1 MRGTLRDWIVEA
13 QTQQSAEDFELESSL
28 NQLVFSDRRKM
39 DLYIALVG
47 EVFDLIRSPESAPR
61 DYATVANALEIEA
74 RRLQGS
80 AQNDAHF
87 FSSVAFFM
95 GGYSASAYLAM
106 QRVRRNELTAP
117 RSAAC
122 FDLMTR
128 PPEIAS
134 RRVSTI
140 ISSIRSGTSE
150 QVTAFAEQE
159 HELADNA
166 IDEGPEAWISRYLF
180 GKLLSRF
187 AVTNIRA
194 VLPDGDSPMWEPLVA
209 SFLARRPPVW
219 DFFPSQI
226 QAIESGLLSSPDTFS
241 LQMPTGAGKTALMET
256 LIFGHLARRPGDLV
270 ILLVP
275 FRALARELRTTLADR
290 LGRVGL
296 NTRTIYG
303 GAVPTDEERT
313 DLDSLSVIIA
323 TPESF
328 IGLLGA
334 QPELLG
340 RVTLVVC
347 DEGHLLDTDSRGIAL
362 ELLLARLSR
371 ASSSP
376 RVVFLSAI
384 IPNIEEINSWL
395 GGSTSSVV
403 RSTFRPSEIEYAVL
417 RGRNS
422 GATATVALEL
432 AELDSTLPVHTLEYF
447 LEPRDFK
454 FVNPETGRINTHK
467 YGSVKAR
474 AIAAARKAL
483 KLGAVAVFATTK
495 SGSQGVVALSEELL
509 LQLQL
514 GLPLPEPVAHA
525 KDPEVLYDARD
536 YLQREFGEKWIGT
549 EMVKHAAVMHHGD
562 VPQETREVLEDLLV
576 TGRSPM
582 VVCTSTLA
590 EGVNLPLRTIV
601 LNSVLRR
608 TKDEEIPMLARD
620 IKNLVGRVG
629 RPGSSTR
636 GLVICAN
643 PNQWERIRPV
653 AAGQAGEPV
662 AGALIRIVRGLGT
675 YLRTSGTSL
684 ENALLEEQPSLFPL
698 VDGLDQTLIE
708 LMSEEMG
715 QAEFEEA
722 VGLLA
727 SSTYAARQASADESE
742 LLVRI
747 FRLRGSRMQEHRN
760 SGRLAWFRET
770 GANPR
775 LFDSVLA
782 GLRPQIE
789 DWSSFTSPNDDRL
802 VSAFCNWAFTRPEYM
817 QAVDFA
823 FHTAGDPH
831 ATEVGA
837 IVGAWLRGDNY
848 EQMAEAAVLDINV
861 CLRVHAGVVLHT
873 LVTLAEQ
880 AMAIMERLLDTES
893 SALADPAK
901 KFSQYLLRGVE
912 TPDALELMNAGVR
925 HRRAAI
931 QLGAETPS
939 VDVFQLILDAT
950 ARARTMLEGST
961 DWLNDLGPLVLS
973 QTRRDLGMP
982 STRP

>member
-1 MRGTLRDWIVEA
+1 MRRTLRDWIVEA
-13 QTQQSAEDFELESSL
+13 QTQQSAEDFQLQSSL
-28 NQLVFSDRRKM
+28 NQLDFSDRRKM
-39 DLYIALVG
+39 DLYFALVG
-47 EVFDLIRSPESAPR
+47 EVFELIRSPTSAPR

-106 QRVRRNELTAP
+106 RQVRRNELTAP

-128 PPEIAS
+128 SALIADE
-134 RRVSTI
+134 RVNAI
-140 ISSIRSGTSE
+140 VSSIRSGTSGI
-150 QVTAFAEQE
+150 VTAFAEEEQE
-159 HELADNA
+159 FANNA
-166 IDEGPEAWISRYLF
+166 INEGPEAWISRYLF
-180 GKLLSRF
+180 SKLLSRF
-187 AVTNIRA
+187 AVTNLRA
-194 VLPDGDSPMWEPLVA
+194 VLPQGDSPVWTPLVA
-209 SFLARRPPVW
+209 SFLDRRPPVW

-226 QAIESGLLSSPDTFS
+226 QAIEAGLLSSPDTFS

-256 LIFGHLARRPGDLV
+256 LIFGHLVHKPEDLV

-275 FRALARELRTTLADR
+275 FRALARELRTTLAGR
-290 LGRVGL
+290 LRQVGL

-313 DLDSLSVIIA
+313 NLDSLSVIIA

-334 QPELLG
+334 QPELLR

-347 DEGHLLDTDSRGIAL
+347 DEGHLLDADSRGIAL
-362 ELLLARLSR
+362 ELLLARVSR

-376 RVVFLSAI
+376 RIVFLSAI
-384 IPNIEEINSWL
+384 VPNIEEINSWL
-395 GGSTSSVV
+395 GGSPGTVV
-403 RSTFRPSEIEYAVL
+403 RSTSRPSEIEYAVL
-417 RGRNS
+417 RGS
-422 GATATVALEL
+422 GIGAKATVALEL
-432 AELDSTLPVHTLEYF
+432 AELDTALSVHTLEYF
-447 LEPRDFK
+447 LEPQDFR
-454 FVNPETGRINTHK
+454 FVNPATGKTNTHK
-467 YGSVKAR
+467 YQSVKAR

-483 KLGAVAVFATTK
+483 TLGAVAVFTTTK
-495 SGSQGVVALSEELL
+495 SGNQGVVALAEELL

-514 GLPLPEPVAHA
+514 GLALPEPIAHA
-525 KDPEVLYDARD
+525 KDLEALHDARD
-536 YLQREFGEKWIGT
+536 YLQREFGANWIGT

-562 VPQETREVLEDLLV
+562 IPQETREVLEDLLV
-576 TGRSPM
+576 AGRSPM

-608 TKDEEIPMLARD
+608 TKDEEFPMLARD

-643 PNQWERIRPV
+643 PKQWDQIRPV
-653 AAGQAGEPV
+653 ATGQAGEPV
-662 AGALIRIVRGLGT
+662 AGALIRIVRELGT
-675 YLRTSGTSL
+675 YLRTNDTNL
-684 ENALLEEQPSLFPL
+684 ENALLEGSPNFFPL

-708 LMSEEMG
+708 LMTEEIG
-715 QAEFEEA
+715 QSEFEEA

-727 SSTYAARQASADESE
+727 ASTYAATQAPADESE
-742 LLVRI
+742 LLVRV
-747 FRLRGSRMQEHRN
+747 FRLRGSRMQEHRD

-770 GANPR
+770 GASPR
-775 LFDSVLA
+775 LFDSVA
-782 GLRPQIE
+782 GGLRPQVE

-802 VSAFCNWAFTRPEYM
+802 LSAFLSWAFTRPEYT

-823 FHTAGDPH
+823 FRTTEDPH
-831 ATEVGA
+831 ATEVSA
-837 IVGAWLRGDNY
+837 IVGAWLRGDTY
-848 EQMAEAAVLDINV
+848 EGMAAAADLDINA

-880 AMAIMERLLDTES
+880 AMVLLERLLEAES
-893 SALADPAK
+893 SVLGTPARM
-901 KFSQYLLRGVE
+901 FSQHLLRGVKAS
-912 TPDALELMNAGVR
+912 DALELMNAGVR

-931 QLGAETPS
+931 QLGAEPPS
-939 VDVFQLILDAT
+939 ADAFQTLDVT
-950 ARARTMLEGST
+950 ARARASLEGST
-961 DWLNDLGPLVLS
+961 HWLDDLGPLVLS

-982 STRP
+982 YMQP

>member
-1 MRGTLRDWIVEA
+1 MRETLLNWIIEA
-13 QTQQSAEDFELESSL
+13 QTQQSAEDFELEASL
-28 NQLVFSDRRKM
+28 NQLVFADRRKM

-47 EVFDLIRSPESAPR
+47 EVFDLIRSSESAPR
-61 DYATVANALEIEA
+61 DYATVAKALDIEA
-74 RRLQGS
+74 RRLKGG
-80 AQNDAHF
+80 AQNDARF

-106 QRVRRNELTAP
+106 QLVRRNELSTP
-117 RSAAC
+117 RSADC

-128 PPEIAS
+128 PSQIAS
-134 RRVSTI
+134 HRVTSI
-140 ISSIRSGTSE
+140 ISSIRSGASE
-150 QVTAFAEQE
+150 QVTEVAEE
-159 HELADNA
+159 ERELAEKA

-187 AVTNIRA
+187 ATTNIRA
-194 VLPDGDSPMWEPLVA
+194 VLPDGDSPMWKPLID
-209 SFLARRPPVW
+209 SFLDRHPPVW

-226 QAIESGLLSSPDTFS
+226 QAIESGLLSSPDSFS

-256 LIFGHLARRPGDLV
+256 LIFAHLGRRPEDLV

-275 FRALARELRTTLADR
+275 FRALARELRTTLAGR

-303 GAVPTDEERT
+303 GAVPTDEEQT
-313 DLDSLSVIIA
+313 DLDSLNVIIA

-334 QPELLG
+334 QPGLLR

-347 DEGHLLDTDSRGIAL
+347 DEGHLLDADSRGIAL
-362 ELLLARLSR
+362 ELLLARFSR
-371 ASSSP
+371 ATSSP

-395 GGSTSSVV
+395 GGSMNSVV

-422 GATATVALEL
+422 GAKSTVALEL
-432 AELDSTLPVHTLEYF
+432 AELDTALPVHTLEYF

-454 FVNPETGRINTHK
+454 FVNPKTGRNNTHK
-467 YGSVKAR
+467 YDSVKAR

-483 KLGAVAVFATTK
+483 NLGAVAVFATTK
-495 SGSQGVVALSEELL
+495 SGNQGVVALSEELL
-509 LQLQL
+509 LQLEL
-514 GLPLPEPVAHA
+514 GLSLPEPTTYV
-525 KDPEVLYDARD
+525 KNPEVLYEAHD
-536 YLQREFGEKWIGT
+536 YIQREFGEKWIGT

-562 VPQETREVLEDLLV
+562 IPQETREVLEELLV
-576 TGRSPM
+576 TGQSPM

-590 EGVNLPLRTIV
+590 EGINLPLRTIV

-662 AGALIRIVRGLGT
+662 VGALIRIVQGLGA
-675 YLRTSGTSL
+675 YLSVSGVGL
-684 ENALLEEQPSLFPL
+684 ENALLEEQSSLFPL

-715 QAEFEEA
+715 QLEFEEA
-722 VGLLA
+722 VKLLA
-727 SSTYAARQASADESE
+727 SSTYAASQASAKERE
-742 LLVRI
+742 LLVQI
-747 FRLRGSRMQEHRN
+747 FRLRGSRLQEHRDA
-760 SGRLAWFRET
+760 GRLEWFRET

-775 LFDSVLA
+775 LFDSVVT

-789 DWSSFTSPNDDRL
+789 DWSAFTSPRDDRL

-817 QAVDFA
+817 QAVNSA
-823 FHTAGDPH
+823 FHTVEDLH
-831 ATEVGA
+831 TTEVGA
-837 IVGAWLRGDNY
+837 MIGAWLRGDNY
-848 EQMAEAAVLDINV
+848 EQMAEAARLDINV
-861 CLRVHAGVVLHT
+861 CLKVHTGVVLHT

-880 AMAIMERLLDTES
+880 AMAILEHQLDTES
-893 SALADPAK
+893 SELADHAK
-901 KFSQYLLRGVE
+901 NFSLYLLRGVE
-912 TPDALELMNAGVR
+912 TADALELMNAGVR

-931 QLGAETPS
+931 QLGVDAPS
-939 VDVFQLILDAT
+939 VGDFSIFPHAT
-950 ARARTMLEGST
+950 ERARAMLEGSA
-961 DWLNDLGPLVLS
+961 DWLHDLGPLVLS
-973 QTRRDLGMP
+973 RTRRDLGM
-982 STRP
+982 SSI